1 MSINDFLRLLG
12 KYKYF
17 ISIYFAALPL
27 LAFIIGFIDKRQ
39 RVIDYIYSILIYLSA
54 IPGMISATLI
64 FYTMFIVKRNL
75 LNVNLFIYFL
85 PVISMAL
92 VFYIISRKVKFDDLP
107 GFNRLSGLMLMIGLA
122 SIVTLFLYRLRFF
135 IGFFASIET
144 LLIAGVVIF
153 ILFKVSFAKI
163 SGKKKKF

>member
-1 MSINDFLRLLG
+1 MSINDLLRALG

-17 ISIYFAALPL
+17 ILIYFAAIPL
-27 LAFIIGFIDKRQ
+27 FAYLAGLIDKRQ
-39 RVIDYIYSILIYLSA
+39 KAMDSFYSILIYMSA
-54 IPGMISATLI
+54 IPGMVSATLI
-64 FYTMFIVKRNL
+64 FYTMFIVKKNL

-85 PVISMAL
+85 PVVSMAL
-92 VFYIISRKVKFDDLP
+92 VFFIISKKVKFDDLP
-107 GFNRLSGLMLMIGLA
+107 GFGRLSGLMLMIALT

-153 ILFKVSFAKI
+153 VLFKVSFARI
-163 SGKKKKF
+163 SGKKR